1 MNYVRQKF
9 GLQGTLIAHN
19 EQFDTFHNDG
29 KTEKFDIRNPVE
41 KTLIESVMELEDRNT
56 SVLILAGEKGM
67 KIS

>member
-1 MNYVRQKF
+1 
-9 GLQGTLIAHN
+9 LIAHN